1 MSSIVNALLR
11 GQLLNVQPTAARAS
25 TTNGT
30 GVDLQAY
37 EGVAALVLD
46 SGAGGAGGTL
56 DVTFEES
63 DDNSTGWAAVP
74 AADLNKT
81 DGTTG
86 NFAQVVNAA
95 AQQIRSFDTNKRKR
109 YMRET
114 HAVGGGGTFSYSV
127 NLVGLK
133 KYQT

>member
-1 MSSIVNALLR
+1 MSSIVNRRAAGAFGL
-11 GQLLNVQPTAARAS
+11 QPTATRTT

-30 GVDLQAY
+30 GLDLQAY
-37 EGVAALVLD
+37 EGMVDMVLD
-46 SGAGGAGGTL
+46 SAAGGAGGTL

-63 DDNSTGWAAVP
+63 DDNSTGWTAVP

-95 AQQIRSFDTNKRKR
+95 SLQYRSFDVNKRKR
-109 YMRET
+109 YLRET
-114 HAVGGGGTFSYSV
+114 HAIGGSGSFAYSV
-127 NLVGLK
+127 NIIPVK